1 MIQVEKCKKLLIL
14 SGCGL
19 QLKVVSGMENRQ
31 TNTVELKTGESA
43 DQFKGK
49 EVNAD
54 VLLW

>member
-54 VLLW
+54 VLL